1 MGAIL
6 APSVALSLRG
16 VGQLGAFGGVVW
28 LGIEGATRVQR
39 GGRRGCLA
47 WLPGVCSGHCLGG
60 ATGYIKAPPKNG
72 PPFSAGAERASGL
85 GVRDGGAV
93 VESGGCRN
101 SVNTRV
107 SVKPA

>member
-1 MGAIL
+1 MSPTRPPDGGMGAIL

-47 WLPGVCSGHCLGG
+47 WLPVSVAVTVSG
-60 ATGYIKAPPKNG
+60 APP
-72 PPFSAGAERASGL
+72 
-85 GVRDGGAV
+85 V
-93 VESGGCRN
+93 
-101 SVNTRV
+101 T
-107 SVKPA
+107 